1 MKTISTK
8 QMGQLRSALQTQ
20 ILQMRA
26 GGITASEAGGTI
38 DELKALYVEIGGN
51 AVDLDCTF

>member
-1 MKTISTK
+1 MTTINTK
-8 QMGQLRSALQTQ
+8 QMGQLRSAIKTQ
-20 ILQMRA
+20 ILQLWA

-51 AVDLDCTF
+51 AADLDCTF

>member
-1 MKTISTK
+1 MTTINTK
-8 QMGQLRSALQTQ
+8 QMGQLRSALITQ
-20 ILQMRA
+20 IVQMRA

-51 AVDLDCTF
+51 AADLDCTF

>member
-1 MKTISTK
+1 MKTINTK
-8 QMGQLRSALQTQ
+8 QMSQLRSAIQTQ
-20 ILQMRA
+20 ILQMWA
-26 GGITASEAGGTI
+26 GAITASEAGGTI

>member
-1 MKTISTK
+1 MKTINTK

-20 ILQMRA
+20 ILQMWA

-38 DELKALYVEIGGN
+38 DELKALYVEIGGK
-51 AVDLDCTF
+51 ATDLDCTF